1 MWLSFR
7 GPDGSAHTVE
17 ATGERFVVGRDEEA
31 DLPLDDEKASRR
43 HASLEL
49 LPDGRAILTD
59 LGSTNGTFVD
69 GERIERPLLLAG
81 GEEIRIGQ
89 TVLTASVEEPGEAPA
104 PEAGATVIEPV
115 SAAASGG
122 PSTPPSDEQFP
133 GVPPSTPSRIER
145 LKMSQS
151 LRRTQ
156 IMAAVLGVLAIVGI
170 TVGIL
175 FAAGVLG
182 GDDQATAADVVEAA
196 TPSTLLMRGVQDG
209 QTFGAGTGWVYDAEQ
224 GLVVTNA
231 HVVNTYP
238 EFKVSVGSETTER
251 DAEMVAVAPCDD
263 LAVLRVEDT
272 SGFATMPLGSQADL
286 KQGQEVVALGYPTT
300 EAAGSQL
307 GGALVAT
314 DGVVSI
320 VSTPATAYSNLRFP
334 NVIQTDAAINPGNS
348 GGPLM
353 DLDGELVGVNTFVSS
368 RQAQNFAIGVDRVK
382 EVVPRLA
389 EGTSIG
395 WSGLGFYEPTSPE
408 ELTQLGL
415 PDFQGLVI
423 TNAKPGTFAADA
435 GLGEGPFLVVAINGN
450 PIDTTLRSY
459 CNEVGDLR
467 RDESAVFTVFAP
479 GSEEPQDITV
489 RFN

>member
-1 MWLSFR
+1 
-7 GPDGSAHTVE
+7 
-17 ATGERFVVGRDEEA
+17 
-31 DLPLDDEKASRR
+31 
-43 HASLEL
+43 
-49 LPDGRAILTD
+49 
-59 LGSTNGTFVD
+59 
-69 GERIERPLLLAG
+69 
-81 GEEIRIGQ
+81 
-89 TVLTASVEEPGEAPA
+89 
-104 PEAGATVIEPV
+104 
-115 SAAASGG
+115 
-122 PSTPPSDEQFP
+122 
-133 GVPPSTPSRIER
+133 
-145 LKMSQS
+145 MSQS

-231 HVVNTYP
+231 HVVNTYR

-389 EGTSIG
+389 KGTSIG

-435 GLGEGPFLVVAINGN
+435 GLGEGPLLVVAINGN
-450 PIDTTLRSY
+450 PIDTTVRSY